1 MADDIQSR
9 AGFIGLASDSVFLES
24 ALWAN
29 ITPSQSWS
37 FDYGLTA
44 ADVPGELVVGG
55 YNGAKTSPD
64 TFYNFTVSPDKDKP
78 CPLQVTVSKFTW
90 GTKDLMNGMG
100 MPSPDAGF
108 SSTC

>member
-1 MADDIQSR
+1 
-9 AGFIGLASDSVFLES
+9 VFLES
-24 ALWAN
+24 ALYAN

-55 YNGAKTSPD
+55 YNSAKAKPQD
-64 TFYNFTVSPDKDKP
+64 FYNFTVSPDKDKP

-90 GTKDLMNGMG
+90 GDRDLMDGLGLTYVPFACFGNIY
-100 MPSPDAGF
+100 
-108 SSTC
+108 